1 MSTELDNRD
10 VAEAFR
16 QTYRRLVDRAPVSDP
31 EWPPVLTAQV
41 TTPRPAPRGW
51 MVAAMAFLI
60 TLAFGLGGLVAP
72 GPSSADSDPFQ
83 VQTDT
88 TMAAVPETSGAF
100 YPTPADAAIA
110 YAEAQEPQI
119 EDPQVTRMYVIY
131 AGSDI
136 VDLRV
141 KVEADDF
148 CHFYGVT
155 GQVEQDEI
163 AWRGGPAQ
171 PCDGS

>member
-1 MSTELDNRD
+1 MT
-10 VAEAFR
+10 
-16 QTYRRLVDRAPVSDP
+16 
-31 EWPPVLTAQV
+31 
-41 TTPRPAPRGW
+41 
-51 MVAAMAFLI
+51 
-60 TLAFGLGGLVAP
+60 
-72 GPSSADSDPFQ
+72 
-83 VQTDT
+83 
-88 TMAAVPETSGAF
+88 AVPETSGAF

-110 YAEAQEPQI
+110 YAEAQKPGI

-131 AGSDI
+131 AGQDI

-155 GQVEQDEI
+155 GQIKEDEL

-171 PCDGS
+171 PCG

>member
-1 MSTELDNRD
+1 MSTENDD
-10 VAEAFR
+10 HGVAETFR
-16 QTYRRLVDRAPVSDP
+16 QSYERLVDLAPVSDP

-41 TTPRPAPRGW
+41 TPSRRLPRGW
-51 MVAAMAFLI
+51 MVAVIAFLI
-60 TLAFGLGGLVAP
+60 TLAFGLGGLIAP
-72 GPSSADSDPFQ
+72 GRPSADPNPFQ
-83 VQTDT
+83 VQTES
-88 TMAAVPETSGAF
+88 TMTAVPETSGAF
-100 YPTPADAAIA
+100 YPTPANAAIA
-110 YAEAQEPQI
+110 YAEAQKPGI

-131 AGSDI
+131 AGQDI

-155 GQVEQDEI
+155 GQIKEDEL

-171 PCDGS
+171 PCG